1 MPTEM
6 ETKVLR
12 LLSAI
17 EIPLNAGQII
27 ESWGDEAVTV
37 ACEAAL
43 GDYPGLRTKIRTNAA
58 TLVGTMS
65 HPQAREALR
74 LLLKDA
80 NTDVRARAL
89 RAAGRQK
96 RDDLVPDIGEMLE
109 TPGVP
114 ELIAAEAVKSLK
126 VIDTPASRGVLQ
138 SYVAKTPKA
147 LPHRGSHAV
156 TAVIKR
162 LGIE

>member
-17 EIPLNAGQII
+17 EIPPNAGQII
-27 ESWGDEAVTV
+27 ESWGAEAVTV

-58 TLVGTMS
+58 ALVGMMS
-65 HPQAREALR
+65 HPQAREVLK
-74 LLLKDA
+74 LLLKDS
-80 NTDVRARAL
+80 NTDVRMRAL

-96 RDDLVPDIGEMLE
+96 RDDLVPDIGEILE
-109 TPGVP
+109 GPLVP
-114 ELIAAEAVKSLK
+114 QLIAAEAVKALK
-126 VIDTPASRGVLQ
+126 AIDTPSSQGILQ
-138 SYVAKTPKA
+138 NYLAKTPEA
-147 LPHRGSHAV
+147 VPHRGSHAV
-156 TAVIKR
+156 TAVVKR
-162 LGIE
+162 LGLN